1 MHDRV
6 GSSLFHQ
13 SWNQAVY
20 IRLMSNPSPSLSIE
34 NLNRF
39 EVHHGSK
46 FQPKRNPFASFRPA
60 TNRLALLLVVTF

>member
-13 SWNQAVY
+13 SWNQALY
-20 IRLMSNPSPSLSIE
+20 IRLMSNPSPGLSIE

-46 FQPKRNPFASFRPA
+46 FQPNLIHLHP
-60 TNRLALLLVVTF
+60 LGQLLTV